1 MALYRNGRPR
11 ATLNEGTR
19 LSAPTKV
26 GRNAEAEYGE
36 VGAGRWVVIAAYHLT
51 RSDFGTRRLIRDPA
65 QEIRGGQIG
74 FRSFKKG
81 PSVMA

>member
-1 MALYRNGRPR
+1 MVGIPSLLGRAALPWAMALYRNGRPR
-11 ATLNEGTR
+11 ATFNEGTR

-51 RSDFGTRRLIRDPA
+51 P
-65 QEIRGGQIG
+65 E
-74 FRSFKKG
+74 
-81 PSVMA
+81 